1 MVEHGEKNS
10 NYFASLEK
18 KRHETKLI
26 LRLKINNKIGTN
38 QAEILPE
45 TELFY
50 NNLYDKREV
59 GRSFYYLF

>member
-10 NYFASLEK
+10 TYFASLEK

-26 LRLKINNKIGTN
+26 SILKINNKIGTN

-50 NNLYDKREV
+50 NNLYNKWEV
-59 GRSFYYLF
+59 GRSSYYLF